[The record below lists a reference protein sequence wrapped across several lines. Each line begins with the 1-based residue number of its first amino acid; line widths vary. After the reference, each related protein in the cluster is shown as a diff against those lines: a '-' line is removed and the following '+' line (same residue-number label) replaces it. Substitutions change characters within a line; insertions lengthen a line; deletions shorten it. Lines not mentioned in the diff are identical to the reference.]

1 MNFVPSEGWLLL
13 AVGRALSSLFP
24 FFICFISAGNL
35 RRVGLRKN
43 DLQSGLDNDHIRWLH
58 KPLHPRL

>member
-24 FFICFISAGNL
+24 FFICFISG
-35 RRVGLRKN
+35 RTPEK
-43 DLQSGLDNDHIRWLH
+43 
-58 KPLHPRL
+58 